1 MKKSVLLFLALLF
14 VLCCSP
20 GTLAENGLS
29 AGEEPPKL
37 RALLI
42 GCDHFLTQEDT
53 WPAAEH
59 NIRLLSDTLISDRR
73 RYALIRSSSSV
84 IASVEAFEE
93 AVLNTFRSARE
104 NDISLLYIST
114 HGVYSEEDGTAG
126 SGLIL
131 SDGREEALLT
141 APELQRVLD
150 QIAGTKMVILDACN
164 SGAVIGKGLSSA
176 DTVFLSGPAYKVLCS
191 AGGSEASW
199 YFQSGSSAEA
209 AGASYF
215 ASVLTNGLGAQG
227 SFAAD
232 QNDDGE
238 ITLREACSYL
248 LDNYAASTTQA
259 YPQNDGSFVL
269 FSYDPAAPRR
279 VNQAV
284 TDLSFDDTLLIAGK
298 TEVSFS
304 FTVQRQAEL
313 YYQIVYHRDGAWQF
327 DQAQHFLDGEQAD
340 GTVLPGR
347 KTRTLSLETADDA
360 SGYAILQLITLEDGT
375 PVFQGAR
382 LLCVQPASGEA
393 AVSVSAASAFRPDAW
408 QELPILVRHDVP
420 CGLTVN
426 ILNAEGRTVRRLA
439 YETPSR
445 PQQLSPAGSTF
456 YWDGMQTDG
465 SPAPAGQYTV
475 QAKVRLGG
483 GIFTAESEQITLLSR
498 EGEQESGVG
507 GLSQGSGTEEGER
520 EEQRAESGTERK
532 KQTERPFG
540 QVFRS
545 VRSTLNAVLSAIG
558 NLAETLANTRPNQT
572 SP

>member
-1 MKKSVLLFLALLF
+1 MTEEGGIEMKKSVLWLLTLLF

-20 GTLAENGLS
+20 AAYMENGFI
-29 AGEEPPKL
+29 AGEEAPKL

-42 GCDHFLTQEDT
+42 GCDHFLTQEDP

-73 RYALIRSSSSV
+73 RYALIRSSSSA

-114 HGVYSEEDGTAG
+114 HGVYSKEEGTAG

-131 SDGREEALLT
+131 SDGAEETLLT
-141 APELQRVLD
+141 APQLQRVLD
-150 QIAGTKMVILDACN
+150 QIPGTKMVILDACN
-164 SGAVIGKGLSSA
+164 SGAVIGKGLSGA

-199 YFQSGSSAEA
+199 YYQSGSNAEA

-215 ASVLTNGLGAQG
+215 ASVLSSGLGAQG

-238 ITLREACSYL
+238 ITLREAYAYL

-259 YPQNDGSFVL
+259 YPQNDGDFVL
-269 FSYDPAAPRR
+269 FSYDPYAPRR

-284 TDLSFDDTLLIAGK
+284 TDLSFDDTLLTAGK
-298 TEVSFS
+298 TEVSFA
-304 FTVQRQAEL
+304 FTVQRQVEL

-327 DQAQHFLDGEQAD
+327 DQAHHFLDGEQAD

-360 SGYAILQLITLEDGT
+360 SGYAILQLITLEDGA

-393 AVSVSAASAFRPDAW
+393 MISVSAPSSFMPDAW

-445 PQQLSPAGSTF
+445 PQHLSPAGSVF
-456 YWDGMQTDG
+456 YWDGLQTDG

-475 QAKVRLGG
+475 QVKVRLGG
-483 GIFTAESEQITLLSR
+483 GVFTAVSEEITLLSR
-498 EGEQESGVG
+498 TSEQGTG
-507 GLSQGSGTEEGER
+507 AGSLDETVH
-520 EEQRAESGTERK
+520 AN
-532 KQTERPFG
+532 KQAYP
-540 QVFRS
+540 S
-545 VRSTLNAVLSAIG
+545 VRWNLNALLSAIRHFAEM
-558 NLAETLANTRPNQT
+558 LAPIRPNQT